1 MMNENLMKLDEL
13 ADELLEKSLKKA
25 EEDVEPKESNGKDLK
40 AEDVIE
46 DETSNSKEDEKE
58 LEEDKKS
65 EPKDEEKSEPKEDE
79 KDLEKDEKPDSKD
92 EEKELDEDETSNSKD
107 EEKELEEEEKSEPK
121 DEEKELEKSTET
133 EAIEESVV
141 EKSVNNSRAFADAIE
156 VLHKSITDIGS
167 ANNTTDGI
175 LAKSLISLINANNSL
190 KEENHTLNERLDSIE
205 KSMGEKFDTLLDA
218 VESMANQPAN
228 MRKSMKNVHVH
239 DRDFAK
245 SLNGNVN
252 KFDSLSKSEVLG
264 ILNDELY
271 NNNPSVTV
279 SDVIGFE
286 SGAPLRPELKALVEN
301 KVK

>member
-13 ADELLEKSLKKA
+13 ADELLEKSLKKS

-46 DETSNSKEDEKE
+46 DETSNSKENEKE
-58 LEEDKKS
+58 IEE
-65 EPKDEEKSEPKEDE
+65 EEKSEPKEDE
-79 KDLEKDEKPDSKD
+79 KSEPKENEKEEDEKS
-92 EEKELDEDETSNSKD
+92 ESNED
-107 EEKELEEEEKSEPK
+107 EKELEEDEKSEPNE
-121 DEEKELEKSTET
+121 DEKELEKGEKPESSED
-133 EAIEESVV
+133 EKEIEEDEKSEPNEDEKEL

-218 VESMANQPAN
+218 VETMANQPAN

>member
-25 EEDVEPKESNGKDLK
+25 EEDVEPKESNDNDLK

-46 DETSNSKEDEKE
+46 DETSNSNEDEKE

-65 EPKDEEKSEPKEDE
+65 EPKDGEKSEPKEDE
-79 KDLEKDEKPDSKD
+79 K
-92 EEKELDEDETSNSKD
+92 ELDEDETSISKED
-107 EEKELEEEEKSEPK
+107 EKELEEDEKSESK

-133 EAIEESVV
+133 EVI

-156 VLHKSITDIGS
+156 VLHKSITDMGS

>member
-1 MMNENLMKLDEL
+1 MNENLMKLDEL
-13 ADELLEKSLKKA
+13 ADELLEKSLKKS
-25 EEDVEPKESNGKDLK
+25 EEEVEPKESEDKDLK
-40 AEDVIE
+40 AKDIVE
-46 DETSNSKEDEKE
+46 DEKEVESDEKSDAKEDEKE
-58 LEEDKKS
+58 EV
-65 EPKDEEKSEPKEDE
+65 
-79 KDLEKDEKPDSKD
+79 
-92 EEKELDEDETSNSKD
+92 
-107 EEKELEEEEKSEPK
+107 
-121 DEEKELEKSTET
+121 EKSTET
-133 EAIEESVV
+133 EVIEEPVVEDVEKSTETEVVEDVKVEEPVEKSTETEVVEDV
-141 EKSVNNSRAFADAIE
+141 EKSVEPEIVEDVKVEETVEKSVDNSRAFADAIE

-175 LAKSLISLINANNSL
+175 LAKSLISLINANSSL
-190 KEENHTLNERLDSIE
+190 KEENHALNERLDNIE

-279 SDVIGFE
+279 SDVIGYE
-286 SGAPLRPELKALVEN
+286 SGAPLRPELKALIEN

>member
-13 ADELLEKSLKKA
+13 ADELLEKSLKKS
-25 EEDVEPKESNGKDLK
+25 EEEVEPKESEDKDLK
-40 AEDVIE
+40 AKDVVE
-46 DETSNSKEDEKE
+46 DEKEVEAEDESDAKEDEKE
-58 LEEDKKS
+58 V
-65 EPKDEEKSEPKEDE
+65 
-79 KDLEKDEKPDSKD
+79 
-92 EEKELDEDETSNSKD
+92 
-107 EEKELEEEEKSEPK
+107 
-121 DEEKELEKSTET
+121 EKSTET
-133 EAIEESVV
+133 EVIEEPVVEDVEKSTETEVVEDV
-141 EKSVNNSRAFADAIE
+141 EKSVETEVVEEPTVEETVEKSVDNSRAFADAIE
-156 VLHKSITDIGS
+156 VLHKSITDMGS

-175 LAKSLISLINANNSL
+175 LAKSLISLINANSSL
-190 KEENHTLNERLDSIE
+190 KEENHALNERLDNIE